1 MERHDARAQPVQ
13 REPVQERCRPVV
25 QHQPHTVA
33 DTVAGRRIAV
43 GKHFDGRCRVA
54 VSQRAGRDAV
64 TLCCFLCDMEERP
77 FMPGTNGL
85 PERREDGVGQSGSQW
100 NTSPERSSGM

>member
-43 GKHFDGRCRVA
+43 GKRVDGRCCLT
-54 VSQRAGRDAV
+54 VSQSAGRDAV
-64 TLCCFLCDMEERP
+64 TLRRVRCDM
-77 FMPGTNGL
+77 
-85 PERREDGVGQSGSQW
+85 
-100 NTSPERSSGM
+100 

>member
-1 MERHDARAQPVQ
+1 
-13 REPVQERCRPVV
+13 
-25 QHQPHTVA
+25 VA

-43 GKHFDGRCRVA
+43 GKRVYGCCCLT
-54 VSQRAGRDAV
+54 VSQSAGRDAV
-64 TLCCFLCDMEERP
+64 TLGCFLCDMQERP